1 MHQGIIIPSSFD
13 TKYDHIYKES
23 KHRRNPTEPHVPKKR
38 RNFKKKKRK
47 RKAKNKTEKRE
58 LTTHNFY

>member
-1 MHQGIIIPSSFD
+1 MLPDVDTDWRISHYSLANKPFD
-13 TKYDHIYKES
+13 LPADRDTSTMEAKS
-23 KHRRNPTEPHVPKKR
+23 
-38 RNFKKKKRK
+38 KKKKRK